1 MYKGGIFGIVA
12 LVAMIV
18 AIADSVEKSFQYRY
32 ADFEAIM
39 SPDLTSKEVVDRTG
53 CYMKGNVGKSFL
65 LDLSFVG
72 YYLLLVLVYAVIIYA
87 YSEILWGLGYTAI
100 LIFSI
105 VYLLVVYFIISFIG
119 VTISMAHLIFY
130 EDKRILD
137 EISESYE
144 YEMKEEETN
153 DNSPIL

>member
-1 MYKGGIFGIVA
+1 MYKGGIFGIIA

-39 SPDLTSKEVVDRTG
+39 SPDLTSKEVVDKTG
-53 CYMKGNVGKSFL
+53 SYMKGNIGKSFL
-65 LDLSFVG
+65 LDLSFIG
-72 YYLLLVLVYAVIIYA
+72 YYVLLILVYAVIMYVA
-87 YSEILWGLGYTAI
+87 SELLWGLGYTEM
-100 LIFSI
+100 LIFTI
-105 VYLLVVYFIISFIG
+105 VCFWGVYFAISFIG

-137 EISESYE
+137 ETSESYE
-144 YEMKEEETN
+144 YEVKEENN
-153 DNSPIL
+153 DTSPIV